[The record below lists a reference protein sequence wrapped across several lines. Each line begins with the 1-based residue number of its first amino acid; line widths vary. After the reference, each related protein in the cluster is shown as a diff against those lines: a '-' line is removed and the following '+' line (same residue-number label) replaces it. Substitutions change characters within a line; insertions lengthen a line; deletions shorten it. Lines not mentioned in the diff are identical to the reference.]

1 MKLVALAITGLALGC
16 GGRTVASPSPD
27 ASTEVAPDADA
38 GCDFV
43 YSDRLCSVPIDG
55 DASGGCGEKGDG
67 LCYQKCTTEAECHD
81 PTRPHC
87 SVLGLFNSGDY
98 NCNRKVRI
106 CRAKATDDCP

>member
-43 YSDRLCSVPIDG
+43 
-55 DASGGCGEKGDG
+55 
-67 LCYQKCTTEAECHD
+67 
-81 PTRPHC
+81 
-87 SVLGLFNSGDY
+87 
-98 NCNRKVRI
+98 
-106 CRAKATDDCP
+106 